1 MDGVNAKTA
10 CRITGLS
17 YRQLDYWDRTHFI
30 KPSLQE
36 ARGTGSTRLYAFVDL
51 VQLRVAKMLRDK
63 GISLQKVRRCLTYL
77 KKHAPEV
84 EKPLAQLRFLTDGES
99 VFVLTRDPKVMVD
112 TLRGGQFVFS
122 LALGEIIEEMRG
134 KVAEV
139 GSGRTYTVTVG
150 GKDYTVVLQPDLEDG
165 GYVVECPALP
175 GCASQGDTVEETL
188 SMIRDAIRGHL
199 TVLRKEE
206 KAKGLKVAYVA
217 GVDNR

>member
-36 ARGTGSTRLYAFVDL
+36 ATGTGSARLYACVAL
-51 VQLRVAKMLRDK
+51 IQLRVARMLREK
-63 GISLQKVRRCLTYL
+63 GISLQKIRTCLTYL

-99 VFVLTRDPKVMVD
+99 IFVLTKDPKVMVD
-112 TLRGGQFVFS
+112 TLKGGQFVFS
-122 LALGEIIEEMRG
+122 VALGEIVEEVRG
-134 KVAEV
+134 KVAAL
-139 GSGRTYTVTVG
+139 GSGRTYKVTVG
-150 GKDYTVVLQPDLEDG
+150 GKDYIMELQPDLGDG
-165 GYVVECPALP
+165 GYVVACPALP
-175 GCASQGDTVEETL
+175 GCASQGDTVEEAL

-199 TVLRKEE
+199 AVLHKEE
-206 KAKGLKVAYVA
+206 KARSRQVA
-217 GVDNR
+217 